1 MRRPALAFMSYVRL
15 DDAHENGRLSL
26 LRERLSG
33 EVRLQTGE
41 AFEVFQDRLDIA
53 WGQAWQ
59 QRIHES
65 LDAVTFLIP
74 VITPAFFRSE
84 PCRNELQHF
93 LDHERRLGRQDLVLP
108 LYYVESRVLS
118 HEAQRAQDPLAQ
130 VIGAR
135 QLADWRD
142 LRFEPMTSP
151 SVARRL
157 AEMALH
163 IVNALDRAV
172 APVQPVRPA
181 MVPAS
186 ANAPLSSSPAQVP
199 PVAREEPQPAG
210 RTGPT
215 PQTQPP
221 ILVVDALHRGDHASI
236 GEALKAAKPGTRIL
250 VRPGLYC
257 EGLVVDKP
265 VEIIGDGP
273 AGELV
278 IEARGQDAVLFE
290 ASVGRI
296 ANLALRQRGGGKWY
310 GVDIAQGRLEL
321 EDCDITSESLACV
334 AIHGGADPRL
344 RSNRIHD
351 GKSAGVFVFENGQGT
366 LEDNDIF
373 ANGLS
378 GVGISEGANP
388 TLRRNRI
395 HDGKAGGVFVYE
407 NGQGTLEDNDIFAN
421 ALACVQIKTGGNP
434 TLRRNRMHD
443 GNESGV
449 YVYENGQGTLQD
461 NDIFANANDGVYVS
475 EGASP
480 TVLGNRVNKNGRV
493 GIRVS
498 ANAGGRF
505 ENNDLRNNAGGPWQ
519 IAPEAEPK
527 VKRSG
532 NLER

>member
-59 QRIHES
+59 QRIRES

-74 VITPAFFRSE
+74 VITPAFFKSE

-93 LDHERRLGRQDLVLP
+93 LDHDRRLGRQDLVLP

-151 SVARRL
+151 TVARRL

-172 APVQPVRPA
+172 AHTPTARPA
-181 MVPAS
+181 RVPAA
-186 ANAPLSSSPAQVP
+186 ANAHSSSPSAQVP
-199 PVAREEPQPAG
+199 PIAREEPQPTG

-250 VRPGLYC
+250 VRPGLYR

-290 ASVGRI
+290 ASMGRI
-296 ANLALRQRGGGKWY
+296 ANLALRQRGGGNWY

-334 AIHGGADPRL
+334 TIHSGADPRL
-344 RSNRIHD
+344 R
-351 GKSAGVFVFENGQGT
+351 
-366 LEDNDIF
+366 
-373 ANGLS
+373 
-378 GVGISEGANP
+378 
-388 TLRRNRI
+388 RNRI
-395 HDGKAGGVFVYE
+395 HGGKAGGVRVYE
-407 NGQGTLEDNDIFAN
+407 N
-421 ALACVQIKTGGNP
+421 
-434 TLRRNRMHD
+434 
-443 GNESGV
+443 S
-449 YVYENGQGTLQD
+449 QGTLQD
-461 NDIFANANDGVYVS
+461 IDIFANANDGVYVR

-493 GIRVS
+493 GICVM
-498 ANAGGRF
+498 ADAGGRF